1 MGDPFKK
8 VQRGDRLRIPAET
21 FNTFIDAAKDF
32 RNRTQNVARQRQLDL
47 PQTGIILVK
56 NGTSDDLD
64 RFHVLGIDRPIFT
77 PGESLFSFQ
86 DQIAVVGITPAEDDH
101 LGRFLV
107 LQEPLRAGMIGR
119 ACVSGVTPVR
129 LNVLDEEHDWADI
142 EDGETDSLKTDTAGS
157 AFILWKEPP
166 GSSGYGGYGYGYG
179 YGYYGSL
186 RWALVR
192 IGNLSDGDQWGSV

>member
-8 VQRGDRLRIPAET
+8 VQRGDPLRIPAET

-32 RNRTQNVARQRQLDL
+32 RSRTQNLARRGQPDVLQS
-47 PQTGIILVK
+47 GIILVK
-56 NGTSDDLD
+56 NGTANDLG
-64 RFHVLGIDRPIFT
+64 RFHVLGIERPIFT
-77 PGESLFSFQ
+77 PADSLFSFQ
-86 DQIAVVGITPAEDDH
+86 DQIAVIGVTPNEDHH

-129 LNVLDEEHDWADI
+129 LNVLDEAHEWADI

-166 GSSGYGGYGYGYG
+166 TGGYGGYGYGY
-179 YGYYGSL
+179 YGGL

-192 IGNLSDGDQWGSV
+192 LSNLSDGDQWGSV

>member
-32 RNRTQNVARQRQLDL
+32 RSRTQNVARQRQLDL
-47 PQTGIILVK
+47 PQTGVVLVK
-56 NGTSDDLD
+56 NGTNADLE

-86 DQIAVVGITPAEDDH
+86 DQIAFVGVTPTEGDH
-101 LGRFLV
+101 HGRFVV
-107 LQEPLRAGMIGR
+107 LLEPLRSGMIGR

-129 LNVLDEEHDWADI
+129 LDVLDEEHDWADI

-157 AFILWKEPP
+157 GFILWKEPP
-166 GSSGYGGYGYGYG
+166 SGGYGGSGYGYG

>member
-8 VQRGDRLRIPAET
+8 VQRGDPLRIPAET

-32 RNRTQNVARQRQLDL
+32 RNRTQNLARRGQSDVLQS
-47 PQTGIILVK
+47 GIILVK
-56 NGTSDDLD
+56 NGTANDLE
-64 RFHVLGIDRPIFT
+64 RFHVLGIERPIFT
-77 PGESLFSFQ
+77 PAESLFSFH
-86 DQIAVVGITPAEDDH
+86 DQIAVLGATPNEDHH

-119 ACVSGVTPVR
+119 AVVSGVTPVR
-129 LNVLDEEHDWADI
+129 LNVLDEEHEWADI
-142 EDGETDSLKTDTAGS
+142 EEGETDSLKTDTAGS
-157 AFILWKEPP
+157 AFILWKEPS
-166 GSSGYGGYGYGYG
+166 GGSGYGGYGYG

>member
-8 VQRGDRLRIPAET
+8 VQRGDRLSIPAET

-47 PQTGIILVK
+47 PQTGVVLVK
-56 NGTSDDLD
+56 NGTADDIE
-64 RFHVLGIDRPIFT
+64 RFHVLGVDRPIFT

-86 DQIAVVGITPAEDDH
+86 DQIAVVGITPTEDDH

-129 LNVLDEEHDWADI
+129 LNVLEEEHDWADI

-157 AFILWKEPP
+157 TFILWKEPP
-166 GSSGYGGYGYGYG
+166 SAGYGGSGYGYG

>member
-1 MGDPFKK
+1 M
-8 VQRGDRLRIPAET
+8 RGQACRPA
-21 FNTFIDAAKDF
+21 
-32 RNRTQNVARQRQLDL
+32 RTQNVARQRHLDL

-56 NGTSDDLD
+56 NGTADDLE

-86 DQIAVVGITPAEDDH
+86 DQIAVVGISPTEDDH

-166 GSSGYGGYGYGYG
+166 SGGYGGSGYGYG

>member
-8 VQRGDRLRIPAET
+8 VQRGDRLSIPAET

-47 PQTGIILVK
+47 PQTGVVLVK
-56 NGTSDDLD
+56 NGTADDIE
-64 RFHVLGIDRPIFT
+64 RFHVLGVDRPIFT

-86 DQIAVVGITPAEDDH
+86 DQIAVVGITPTEDDH

-129 LNVLDEEHDWADI
+129 LNVLEEEHDWADI

-166 GSSGYGGYGYGYG
+166 TGGYGYG
-179 YGYYGSL
+179 YGYYGGL

-192 IGNLSDGDQWGSV
+192 LSNLSDGDQWGSV